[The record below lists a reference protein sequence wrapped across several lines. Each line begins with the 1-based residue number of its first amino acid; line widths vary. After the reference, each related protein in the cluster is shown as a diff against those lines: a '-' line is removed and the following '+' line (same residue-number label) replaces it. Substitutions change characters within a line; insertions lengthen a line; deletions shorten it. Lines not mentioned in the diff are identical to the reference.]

1 MAALKPAEDRIAY
14 LLGFSSTNRR
24 TPNTITGT
32 TTKIKSYNMDIVVF
46 NAADG
51 DEYMVHIPNNSP
63 TTNRHIKAA
72 ANVLQSHGWLYRGM
86 ITRGTVTDDEW
97 ASFAITPVPAVDRS
111 RPFAGIEAVR

>member
-14 LLGFSSTNRR
+14 LLGFSSINQR
-24 TPNTITGT
+24 TPNTITGDH
-32 TTKIKSYNMDIVVF
+32 TKIKSYNMDIVVF

-63 TTNRHIKAA
+63 TTNRHIKAV

-86 ITRGTVTDDEW
+86 TTDDEW
-97 ASFAITPVPAVDRS
+97 ASFAITPVPAVNHRL
-111 RPFAGIEAVR
+111 PFAGIEATR